1 MAGRGL
7 SDNRSF
13 NRRIDS
19 IARERE
25 SIRRLLDQADL
36 SVIREGLESLKSRL
50 DVIEKRLS
58 GL

>member
-1 MAGRGL
+1 MTGRGL

-19 IARERE
+19 LARERE
-25 SIRRLLDQADL
+25 SVRRLLDQADL
-36 SVIREGLESLKSRL
+36 SGIREGLESLKSRL
-50 DVIEKRLS
+50 DAIEKSLS

>member
-1 MAGRGL
+1 VTGRGL

-19 IARERE
+19 LARERE
-25 SIRRLLDQADL
+25 SVRRLLDQADL

-50 DVIEKRLS
+50 DAIEKSLS

>member
-19 IARERE
+19 LARERE

>member
-1 MAGRGL
+1 VAGRGL

-19 IARERE
+19 LARECE
-25 SIRRLLDQADL
+25 SVRRLLDQADL
-36 SVIREGLESLKSRL
+36 SIIREGLESLKSSL
-50 DVIEKRLS
+50 DAIEKKLS

>member
-1 MAGRGL
+1 VAGRGL

-19 IARERE
+19 LARERE

-50 DVIEKRLS
+50 DAIEKRLS

>member
-19 IARERE
+19 LARERE
-25 SIRRLLDQADL
+25 SVRRLLDQADL
-36 SVIREGLESLKSRL
+36 SVIREVLESLKSRL
-50 DVIEKRLS
+50 DAIEKRLS